1 MVLTNTDC
9 EQLVAWRREL
19 HRHPEVSGNEA
30 GTARRVRDMLAP
42 TRPDA
47 VLPDL
52 GGHGVA
58 AIYDSGASGPTV
70 MIRAELDALPIEE
83 LTGLPYSSTVPGA
96 GHLCG
101 HDGHSAILAALA
113 RLLGRKRPARGRVVL
128 MFQPAEED
136 GSGAAAVM
144 ADPRFAAIAPDF
156 AFALHNMPGLP
167 LGHASLAEGP
177 AACASRGLRID
188 LTGRTAHAAQPETGV
203 SPMPALAR
211 IMPALAALGSGAPL
225 DPGFA
230 MATVTHASMGAP
242 AYGIAPGHAQ
252 IRATLRTLEDAAMDA
267 LCARAEPLVHEA
279 AQQSGLGVD
288 LTYEDVFLS
297 CENAPAAVRELRAAL
312 EAEGVPTTGT
322 GLPMRAS
329 EDFGR
334 FGKDCPAAL
343 FLLGAGE
350 DHPSLH
356 NPDYDFPDDLIRIGA
371 RIFMRTIRNMLG

>member
-1 MVLTNTDC
+1 
-9 EQLVAWRREL
+9 
-19 HRHPEVSGNEA
+19 
-30 GTARRVRDMLAP
+30 
-42 TRPDA
+42 
-47 VLPDL
+47 
-52 GGHGVA
+52 
-58 AIYDSGASGPTV
+58 
-70 MIRAELDALPIEE
+70 AL
-83 LTGLPYSSTVPGA
+83 
-96 GHLCG
+96 
-101 HDGHSAILAALA
+101 
-113 RLLGRKRPARGRVVL
+113 
-128 MFQPAEED
+128 
-136 GSGAAAVM
+136 
-144 ADPRFAAIAPDF
+144 
-156 AFALHNMPGLP
+156 
-167 LGHASLAEGP
+167 
-177 AACASRGLRID
+177 
-188 LTGRTAHAAQPETGV
+188 
-203 SPMPALAR
+203 
-211 IMPALAALGSGAPL
+211 
-225 DPGFA
+225 
-230 MATVTHASMGAP
+230 MGAP

-267 LCARAEPLVHEA
+267 LCARAEALVHEA

-334 FGKDCPAAL
+334 FGKDCPATL